1 MSPAK
6 IKLNATSGG
15 GSVSIE
21 APSSSSNNR
30 VFTLPD
36 TADATLLTTNSTV
49 GKILQFISTTKT
61 DRFTT
66 QSTSMVDVTGMTR
79 TITPS
84 SSSNK
89 IFISTT
95 LCVGHDAGAYPA
107 FNLLRDSTHIA
118 VPTGN
123 AVIGGSGRNTSFG
136 PIGILDSYKL
146 EVITFNFLD
155 EPADTNAHTYKLQ
168 VSLGQSNKN
177 MSLNQPISFDNA
189 YTYPANG
196 VSTFTVMEVAP

>member
-1 MSPAK
+1 MTAK
-6 IKLNATSGG
+6 IKLNAASGG
-15 GSVSIE
+15 GSVSLQG
-21 APSSSSNNR
+21 PSSSSNDR

-61 DRFTT
+61 DVFST

-123 AVIGGSGRNTSFG
+123 AVLGGSARNTSFG

-155 EPADTNAHTYKLQ
+155 EPGDTNPHTYKLQ

-177 MSLNQPISFDNA
+177 MQLNKPISFDNA

>member
-1 MSPAK
+1 MTAK
-6 IKLNATSGG
+6 IKLNAASGG
-15 GSVSIE
+15 GSVSLQG
-21 APSSSSNNR
+21 PSSSSNDR

-49 GKILQFISTTKT
+49 GKIHKLISTTKT
-61 DRFTT
+61 DVFST
-66 QSTSMVDVTGMTR
+66 QSTSMVDVTGMTLS
-79 TITPS
+79 ITPA

-95 LCVGHDAGAYPA
+95 VCIGHDSGAYPA

-123 AVIGGSGRNTSFG
+123 AVMGGSARNTSFG
-136 PIGILDSYKL
+136 PIGALDSYKL
-146 EVITFNFLD
+146 DVITFNFLD
-155 EPADTNAHTYKLQ
+155 EPGDTNTHTYKLQ
-168 VSLGQSNKN
+168 ISNGQSNKN
-177 MSLNQPISFDNA
+177 TQLNKPISFDNA

-196 VSTFTVMEVAP
+196 VSTFTLMEVAP

>member
-1 MSPAK
+1 MTAK
-6 IKLNATSGG
+6 IKLNAASGG
-15 GSVSIE
+15 GSVSLQG
-21 APSSSSNNR
+21 PSSSSNDR

-49 GKILQFISTTKT
+49 GKIHKLISTTKT
-61 DRFTT
+61 DVFST
-66 QSTSMVDVTGMTR
+66 QSTSMVDVTGMTLS
-79 TITPS
+79 ITPA

-95 LCVGHDAGAYPA
+95 VCIGHDSGAYPA

-123 AVIGGSGRNTSFG
+123 AVLGGSARNTSFG

-146 EVITFNFLD
+146 DVITFNFLD
-155 EPADTNAHTYKLQ
+155 EPGDTNTHTYKLQ
-168 VSLGQSNKN
+168 ISNGQSNKN
-177 MSLNQPISFDNA
+177 TQLNKPISFDNA

-196 VSTFTVMEVAP
+196 VSTFTLMEVAP

>member
-1 MSPAK
+1 MTAK
-6 IKLNATSGG
+6 IKLNAASGG
-15 GSVSIE
+15 GSVSLQG
-21 APSSSSNNR
+21 PSSSSNDR

-49 GKILQFISTTKT
+49 GKIHKLISTTKT
-61 DRFTT
+61 DVFST
-66 QSTSMVDVTGMTR
+66 QSTSMVDVTGMTLS
-79 TITPS
+79 ITPA

-95 LCVGHDAGAYPA
+95 VCIGHDSGAYPA

-123 AVIGGSGRNTSFG
+123 AVLGGSARNTSFG
-136 PIGILDSYKL
+136 PIGALDSYKL
-146 EVITFNFLD
+146 DVITFNFLD
-155 EPADTNAHTYKLQ
+155 EPGDTNTHTYKLQ
-168 VSLGQSNKN
+168 ISNGQSNKN
-177 MSLNQPISFDNA
+177 TQLNKPISFDNA

-196 VSTFTVMEVAP
+196 VSTFTLMEVAP